1 MKKYILLSGILALGL
16 VSCEPELQ
24 NSIEEEGF
32 YSNGEAN
39 FSNYVALGNSL
50 TAGYADGALYRSGQL
65 NSYPNLL
72 AEKFAVVQETEEF
85 TQPLVEDDFGGLL
98 YGGNQVAA
106 TRYVLS
112 VGADGPLPVRLN
124 ATPTT
129 EVTNR
134 LEAPFGNMG
143 VPGAKSYHLLAQGY
157 GNLGAVATGMAN
169 PYFARFATSDNT
181 SVVADAVAQ
190 MPTFFTLWIGNN
202 DVLSFA
208 TSGGAGIYQKNNTD
222 FTAYNENDITDP
234 NAFAYVYDQIV
245 SNLAGEDGAGAEGV
259 LINIPNVS
267 SIPFF
272 NVVPVNPVPLDAATA
287 GALNTQFGAY
297 NTQILP
303 AMVQAQVITQA
314 EADSRKIS
322 FAAGE
327 GNFVTIVD
335 EDLTPLASI
344 LMGEPFNLDAQTAG
358 LLSQLR
364 QANTSDLIPLTSAS
378 FIGSTVNDNPML
390 VNGVSVP
397 LADQYVLTSEEQ
409 ELIEEATAAYNT
421 SIKNIADAYGLGYVD
436 ANALLNQL
444 QAGGISFD
452 GGNINSTFV
461 TGGAF
466 SLDGIH
472 LTPRG
477 NAVMANAI
485 IAEINAQYAAEVPK
499 VNVGEY
505 NTVTLD
511 QNTQ

>member
-16 VSCEPELQ
+16 VSCEPELE
-24 NSIEEEGF
+24 NSIEEQDF
-32 YSNGEAN
+32 YSNGEAD
-39 FSNYVALGNSL
+39 FSHYVALGNSL
-50 TAGYADGALYRSGQL
+50 TSGYSDGALYISGQMT
-65 NSYPNLL
+65 SYPNLL
-72 AEKFAVVQETEEF
+72 SEKFAVVQETGEF
-85 TQPLVEDDFGGLL
+85 TQPLAADNFGGLL
-98 YGGNQVAA
+98 YNGNQIAG

-112 VGADGPLPVRLN
+112 VGADGPVPVRLGE
-124 ATPTT
+124 TPTT

-134 LEAPFGNMG
+134 LEGPFSNMG
-143 VPGAKSYHLLAQGY
+143 VPGAKSFHLLAQGY
-157 GNLGAVATGMAN
+157 GNMQAAGTGMAN

-190 MPTFFTLWIGNN
+190 MPTFFTLWIGSN
-202 DVLSFA
+202 DVLGFA
-208 TSGGAGIYQKNNTD
+208 TSGGAGVYQKNNTD
-222 FTAYNENDITDP
+222 FTTYGENDITDP

-245 SNLAGEDGAGAEGV
+245 SNLAGEEGAGAEGV
-259 LINIPNVS
+259 LLNVPDVA

-272 NVVPVNPVPLDAATA
+272 HVVPTNPVPLDAQTA
-287 GALNTQFGAY
+287 GALNAQFGAY

-303 AMVQAQVITQA
+303 GLVQAGVISQA

-364 QANTSDLIPLTSAS
+364 QANSSDLIPLTSAS
-378 FIGSTVNDNPML
+378 FIGTTVNDNPML

-397 LADQYVLTSEEQ
+397 LADQYVLTSKEKEMVD
-409 ELIEEATAAYNT
+409 EATAAYNAAIK
-421 SIKNIADAYGLGYVD
+421 SIAEAYGLGYVD
-436 ANALLNQL
+436 ANALSKQL
-444 QAGGISFD
+444 FSGGITFD
-452 GGNINSTFV
+452 GGVITSTFA

-466 SLDGIH
+466 SLDGVH

-477 NAVMANAI
+477 NAVIANRI
-485 IAEINAQYAAEVPK
+485 IAEINDQYGAEVPK

-505 NTVTLD
+505 ATVTLD
-511 QNTQ
+511 QNQ